1 MFEKSIKCFQS
12 DADTQKGLT
21 RYMLKSLG
29 AELLGELIKYVC
41 QESPVSVSIPAEASN
56 ITPEVKMRE
65 LA

>member
-1 MFEKSIKCFQS
+1 
-12 DADTQKGLT
+12 
-21 RYMLKSLG
+21 MLKSLG

-65 LA
+65 LE